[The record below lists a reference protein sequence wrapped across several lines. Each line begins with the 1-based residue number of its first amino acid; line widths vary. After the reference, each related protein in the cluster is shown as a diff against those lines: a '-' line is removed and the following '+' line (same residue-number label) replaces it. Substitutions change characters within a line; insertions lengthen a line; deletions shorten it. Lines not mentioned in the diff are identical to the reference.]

1 MDGATG
7 ARGAEA
13 DLKDIGPIS
22 YCSNIIE
29 AEVPSRVQFRFT
41 RPIISFVAVCAIV
54 AVCLVAS
61 AAGSAQQLLPPQS
74 PPPLPP
80 IEPPKPMPPSQTGAP
95 NLRVTTTEVLVPTL
109 VEKKGGGILYGL
121 KPSDFVLEDNGVP
134 QKIKVQ
140 PEMDTAPVALV
151 VAVEQGGASVLEFD
165 KLARL
170 GPLLDVF
177 LYDPRSQ
184 VALVGFDSE
193 PHLIQDFTHSSDQ
206 VNTELTQLEPGNG
219 GAAILDTVN
228 YAVTLLE
235 SQPKEYRRVL
245 LLISEE
251 RDHGSKH
258 TKPVQLIK
266 QIGESDVLVLSV
278 SFSPALAELGHD
290 VKDSGEDR
298 TLNMVSTL
306 VMAVKAFKKNV
317 AKEVAEMSGGEYTTF
332 VGDKRFEAR
341 VMTAA
346 RDARNRYLITFS
358 PSDPTPGLHSIR
370 VKTAEDYGARIV
382 ARANYWREAQTQ

>member
-1 MDGATG
+1 MPAAQGA
-7 ARGAEA
+7 A
-13 DLKDIGPIS
+13 
-22 YCSNIIE
+22 
-29 AEVPSRVQFRFT
+29 PS
-41 RPIISFVAVCAIV
+41 
-54 AVCLVAS
+54 
-61 AAGSAQQLLPPQS
+61 
-74 PPPLPP
+74 
-80 IEPPKPMPPSQTGAP
+80 
-95 NLRVTTTEVLVPTL
+95 LRVTTTEVLVPTL
-109 VEKKGGGILYGL
+109 VEKRGGGILYGL
-121 KPSDFVLEDNGVP
+121 KPQDFVLEDNGVP

-140 PEMDTAPVALV
+140 PEMDTAPVALL
-151 VAVEQGGASVLEFD
+151 VAVEQGGVSVLEFD

-177 LYDPRSQ
+177 LFDPRSQ
-184 VALVGFDSE
+184 VALVGFDSA
-193 PHLIQDFTHSSDQ
+193 PHLIQDFTHSGDQ
-206 VNTELTQLEPGNG
+206 VNKELTELEPGNG

-228 YAVTLLE
+228 YGVTLLE

-258 TKPVQLIK
+258 TKVVQLIK

-298 TLNMVSTL
+298 TMNIVSAL

-358 PSDPTPGLHSIR
+358 PSDPAPGLHTIR
-370 VKTAEDYGARIV
+370 VRTAEDYGARIV
-382 ARANYWREAQTQ
+382 ARANYWRDAQTQ